1 MGQQKIDDKQVEQL
15 LRSGWTQGR
24 VVEWYKGKG
33 IDVTQSAISQA
44 ISAGRIKVDTNRNAG
59 AIPWKLKPEHRHL
72 HAARM
77 LRTLARMEA
86 GREIGVSLQKQ
97 VKTWREGLE
106 LENSVITYDPDTP
119 EGFWR
124 VPRRPGIDLGW
135 VRDPNVSDDGVV
147 SSDVPH

>member
-1 MGQQKIDDKQVEQL
+1 MGRQKLDDNEIEQL
-15 LRSGWTQGR
+15 LRGGKTQQE
-24 VVEWYKGKG
+24 VVDLYRTRGVD
-33 IDVTQSAISQA
+33 ITQSAISQA
-44 ISAGRIKVDTNRNAG
+44 ISAGRIKVETNRNAG

-86 GREIGVSLQKQ
+86 GLDIGESLRGQ

-106 LENSVITYDPDTP
+106 LEDSVITYDPETP

-124 VPRRPGIDLGW
+124 VPRRHGIDLGW
-135 VRDPNVSDDGVV
+135 VREPDLDDQGL
-147 SSDVPH
+147 PLRK